1 MTMLLDHLETNV
13 TLACQLKCV
22 GCNHYTP
29 LRKSSEKADP
39 EQIGRDLTA
48 LGKVARTAIWAAL
61 GGEPLLHP
69 QLVDIL
75 DTVRATGTADMIEV
89 WSNGLLLRKQGPR
102 FWRAFDKLV
111 VSVYPDQHSD
121 DDLRWMFRTAK
132 EHGRQIE
139 FKDARG
145 DGYFRTL
152 LYERLATEAEARA
165 IYQSCWYR
173 TYCHVVDAGVFYR
186 CCTSPFVAPL
196 ILGLP
201 KGTDG
206 IPLDGLTEERLA
218 TFLHQPQPPAAC
230 YRCAG
235 HAGPPIKWKEAAS
248 RDTWLAETVGARA

>member
-1 MTMLLDHLETNV
+1 MLLPHVESNV
-13 TLACQLKCV
+13 TLACQLACV

-29 LRKSSEKADP
+29 LRKSAERADP
-39 EQIGRDLTA
+39 EQIGRDLVA

-69 QLVDIL
+69 ALVEIL
-75 DTVRATGTADMIEV
+75 NTVRATGTADLIEV
-89 WSNGLLLRKQGPR
+89 WTNGLLLRKQGPR
-102 FWRAFDKLV
+102 FWESFDKLV
-111 VSVYPDQHSD
+111 VSVYPDKLTD
-121 DDLRWMFRTAK
+121 DDLRWIFRTAK
-132 EHGRQIE
+132 EHGRQVE

-145 DGYFRTL
+145 AGYFRTL

-165 IYQSCWYR
+165 IYRGCWYR
-173 TYCHVVDAGVFYR
+173 TYCHVVDWGVFYR

-218 TFLHQPQPPAAC
+218 AYLHQEQVPAAC

-235 HAGPPIKWKEAAS
+235 HAGPPIQWKEAAS
-248 RDTWLAETVGARA
+248 RATWLAESVG

>member
-1 MTMLLDHLETNV
+1 MLLPHLETNV

-22 GCNHYTP
+22 GCNHFTII
-29 LRKSSEKADP
+29 RKSAERADP
-39 EQIGRDLTA
+39 DQIGRDLTA

-69 QLVDIL
+69 QLVEIL
-75 DTVRATGTADMIEV
+75 DTVRATGVADMIEV

-102 FWRAFDKLV
+102 FWQSFDKLV
-111 VSVYPDQHSD
+111 VSVYPDKLTD
-121 DDLRWMFRTAK
+121 EDLLYIYRTAK

-165 IYQSCWYR
+165 IYQGCWYR
-173 TYCHVVDAGVFYR
+173 TYCHVVDWGYFYR
-186 CCTSPFVAPL
+186 CCTSPFVPPL

-206 IPLDGLTEERLA
+206 IPLEGLTEERLA
-218 TFLHQPQPPAAC
+218 AYLHQEQPPASC

-235 HAGPPIKWKEAAS
+235 HNGPPIAWKEATS
-248 RDTWLAETVGARA
+248 RATWLAESVG